1 MGTKVVNLYLSRT
14 HLYFGGGLKLENGQN
29 KLVIVSSEV
38 LLDIVLKVLA
48 AKRMRAR
55 GEVSTSSEACRKVG
69 ISRSAY
75 YKYKDSV
82 FNYEEQLTN
91 NIVSVYCILRDE
103 KGVLSS
109 IISRLYELN
118 TNILTINQ
126 NIPIDS
132 VATVTFSVRFEHD
145 ALSTNVLTEELSKVP
160 GVVEVKIIS
169 GE

>member
-1 MGTKVVNLYLSRT
+1 MGTKVVNLHLSRT

-38 LLDIVLKVLA
+38 LPDIVLKVLA

-82 FNYEEQLTN
+82 FN
-91 NIVSVYCILRDE
+91 I
-103 KGVLSS
+103 
-109 IISRLYELN
+109 
-118 TNILTINQ
+118 
-126 NIPIDS
+126 
-132 VATVTFSVRFEHD
+132 
-145 ALSTNVLTEELSKVP
+145 
-160 GVVEVKIIS
+160 
-169 GE
+169 

>member
-1 MGTKVVNLYLSRT
+1 M
-14 HLYFGGGLKLENGQN
+14 ENGQN

-38 LLDIVLKVLA
+38 LPDIVLKVLA

-132 VATVTFSVRFEHD
+132 VATVSVRFEHD